1 MITNQ
6 AYTILNDDNG
16 KPSMLLV
23 EIQFT
28 RVLIQEERI
37 FSELQ
42 KRNILRSIVAVI
54 FDMVPN

>member
-6 AYTILNDDNG
+6 AYTLFDDAYG
-16 KPSMLLV
+16 KPPMLLV

>member
-6 AYTILNDDNG
+6 TYTLFDDDDG

-28 RVLIQEERI
+28 RVLLQEERI
-37 FSELQ
+37 FSEHQ
-42 KRNILRSIVAVI
+42 KRNILWSIFAVI